1 MGDSDTASRL
11 ADYRFIDL
19 LLGAVIMGTVGT
31 IIGLIM
37 GHETV
42 LVAAGIGI
50 ALGAV
55 VGILGGRRFLISIL
69 IGTAL
74 GGALAWALAGVDKV
88 WFGAGAGAAI
98 GGFLGVQV
106 SMLSDLWAQRKRTAA
121 SHDRQH

>member
-1 MGDSDTASRL
+1 
-11 ADYRFIDL
+11 
-19 LLGAVIMGTVGT
+19 VIMGTVGT

-37 GHETV
+37 GGETV
-42 LVAAGIGI
+42 PVAAGIGI

-69 IGTAL
+69 VGTAL
-74 GGALAWALAGVDKV
+74 GGALAWALAGFEKI

-121 SHDRQH
+121 SHDHQH